1 MTTESQTILDP
12 ALMRKN
18 VLLRGLSGADA
29 AAVTDTGKLV
39 YLKTRQKIYDAEAE
53 ILAVYFPLDAVL
65 SVVAELENGDMIE
78 VGTVGCEG
86 VSAIPLLFGS
96 TTSANQSYCQ
106 VPGMAIEISPELF
119 VRFQKNVEFRRLL
132 DRYVQAYINLLGQ
145 LAACNRLHNVYE
157 RCARWI
163 LMTHDRVGSNVLPL
177 THEFLAMMLG
187 TRRSGVTI
195 AVATLRE
202 AGFLSSVQ
210 GKIEVLDRSGL
221 ESASCECYE
230 LARKQFAGILR

>member
-29 AAVTDTGKLV
+29 AAVADTGKLV